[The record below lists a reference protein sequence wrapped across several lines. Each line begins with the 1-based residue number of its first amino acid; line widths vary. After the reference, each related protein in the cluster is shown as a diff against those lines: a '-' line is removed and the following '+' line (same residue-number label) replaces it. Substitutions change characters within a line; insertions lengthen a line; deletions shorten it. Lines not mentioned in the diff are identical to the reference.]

1 MDISKLNKIVICM
14 EECGELIRACSK
26 IMRHGVEDP
35 KYLDNL
41 IDEMGDVKAMIT
53 VLAQAYNID
62 QGQVEDRVQKRLT
75 KMNRPDYE

>member
-1 MDISKLNKIVICM
+1 M